1 MLTSKAIVLSRENF
15 GEADC
20 YIEFL
25 TEEWGIVT
33 TLAKSARK
41 SRRRYVGGLDIFCH
55 DEISIRGDTGA
66 TPYLDEL
73 KVLNSFMGL
82 RDEVDRVFAAGRLT
96 QWVQKLVGP
105 STPVP
110 EIYRLTGQV
119 LALLEKETSSE
130 RITLLEVLFKLKLI
144 SHLGLKPRV
153 DMCGQPATCTA
164 RDYFL
169 DLGSGTVICPRCA
182 EGKPLLR
189 QNLLNPEQRNF
200 LALADGVRLTAWEQI
215 RLPLDTVRH
224 LNRLL
229 TTFASFHTHVL
240 LPH

>member
-25 TEEWGIVT
+25 TEDWGVVT
-33 TLAKSARK
+33 ALAKSARK

-55 DEISIRGDTGA
+55 DEISLRGDPHA

-82 RDEVDRVFAAGRLT
+82 REEVDRVFAAGRLT
-96 QWVQKLVGP
+96 QWVQKLVAAA
-105 STPVP
+105 TPVP
-110 EIYRLTGQV
+110 EVYRLTGQV
-119 LALLEKETSSE
+119 LALLEKEKSSE
-130 RITLLEVLFKLKLI
+130 RISLLEVLFKLKLI
-144 SHLGLKPRV
+144 SLLGMKPRV
-153 DMCGQPATCTA
+153 ESCGQPATCTA
-164 RDYFL
+164 REIFL
-169 DLGSGTVICPRCA
+169 DLGSGMVICPRCA

-189 QNLLNPEQRNF
+189 QNLLNPEERNF
-200 LALADGVRLTAWEQI
+200 LALADQVRLTAWDQV

-224 LNRLL
+224 LNKLL
-229 TTFASFHTHVL
+229 TAFTSFHTQVL